1 MSLIDQVES
10 IRAVDK
16 SGMGEILKAFP
27 ARVEEA
33 FAQEQPQL
41 NFDAEKV
48 RSIAVVGLG
57 GSAIGA
63 DLELAALVD
72 TLTVPAEVVRS
83 AILPAWAGK
92 KTLVV
97 AVSYSGNTA
106 EVLAAYEEAKK
117 RQCRMV
123 AVTSGGEL
131 AVRAQRDGVPLVT
144 VSAYPQPR
152 LAVGDL
158 TVALMKIF
166 AHACGIV
173 IEGMSGVVVSAL
185 KEVHAKCIPSMP
197 TEENPA
203 KLLAYK
209 LLDRLPVIVGG
220 GVLAPVA
227 RRWKTQINENAKTAC
242 IHEQLPELL
251 HNTLEGLRAPLR
263 VSDDSVWVLL
273 ETPDDPG
280 APDELLERLA
290 ALLQSSG
297 VRVERVRAPGDDRIA
312 AQWRL
317 LYLGDWASYYLACL
331 NNVDPMPVDIITKF
345 KSSLSSSD
353 RSKTGGKES

>member
-97 AVSYSGNTA
+97 AVSYSGNTD

-123 AVTSGGEL
+123 AVTSGGGL
-131 AVRAQRDGVPLVT
+131 AVRAQRDRVPFVT
-144 VSAYPQPR
+144 LSAYPPPPPPR
-152 LAVGDL
+152 
-158 TVALMKIF
+158 
-166 AHACGIV
+166 
-173 IEGMSGVVVSAL
+173 
-185 KEVHAKCIPSMP
+185 
-197 TEENPA
+197 
-203 KLLAYK
+203 
-209 LLDRLPVIVGG
+209 
-220 GVLAPVA
+220 
-227 RRWKTQINENAKTAC
+227 
-242 IHEQLPELL
+242 
-251 HNTLEGLRAPLR
+251 
-263 VSDDSVWVLL
+263 
-273 ETPDDPG
+273 
-280 APDELLERLA
+280 
-290 ALLQSSG
+290 
-297 VRVERVRAPGDDRIA
+297 
-312 AQWRL
+312 
-317 LYLGDWASYYLACL
+317 
-331 NNVDPMPVDIITKF
+331 
-345 KSSLSSSD
+345 
-353 RSKTGGKES
+353 